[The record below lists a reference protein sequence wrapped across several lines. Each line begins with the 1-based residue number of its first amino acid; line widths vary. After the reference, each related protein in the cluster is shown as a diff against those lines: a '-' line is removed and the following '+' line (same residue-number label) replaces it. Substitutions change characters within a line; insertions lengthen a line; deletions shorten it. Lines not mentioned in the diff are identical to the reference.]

1 MKDLAADRVD
11 ELKGRGHNGAGLYD
25 PPGVGGTHVMYVLT
39 HADKPELYHR
49 LPADPTISPVVRGW
63 KEWLKPLGALGFVAT
78 VAGAFAHYMGVG
90 PNETDETPH
99 KEPEP
104 DPAEQKPDN
113 GPSDKAGDA

>member
-1 MKDLAADRVD
+1 M
-11 ELKGRGHNGAGLYD
+11 
-25 PPGVGGTHVMYVLT
+25 
-39 HADKPELYHR
+39 
-49 LPADPTISPVVRGW
+49 
-63 KEWLKPLGALGFVAT
+63 
-78 VAGAFAHYMGVG
+78 AGAFAHYMGVG